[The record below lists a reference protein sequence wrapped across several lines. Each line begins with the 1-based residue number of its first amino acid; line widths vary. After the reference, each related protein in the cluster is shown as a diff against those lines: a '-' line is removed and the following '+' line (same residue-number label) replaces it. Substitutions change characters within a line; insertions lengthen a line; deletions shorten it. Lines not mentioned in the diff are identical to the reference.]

1 MKQARSSTKGRN
13 ARPGRIQRRQLRRS
27 GDRGANLVEF
37 AFVMPFL
44 ILLLLGII
52 EFGWVFAT
60 NLDVKHGAREGAR
73 ITAVNQPSPG
83 TNTAI
88 GAEVCNRMDIAGV
101 PPTSI
106 TWTAINL
113 DSDPD
118 IGPGDG
124 VEVTVET
131 NTLNTLSG
139 VIDWIFGGLSEL
151 TSTVEIRIEQDPDWS
166 DGTYTCT

>member
-1 MKQARSSTKGRN
+1 
-13 ARPGRIQRRQLRRS
+13 LRRS

-44 ILLLLGII
+44 ILLLLGVI

-73 ITAVNQPSPG
+73 ITAVNQPDTGISG
-83 TNTAI
+83 I
-88 GAEVCNRMDIAGV
+88 GAEICNRMDIAGV

-106 TWTAINL
+106 TWTAIDL
-113 DSDPD
+113 DSNS
-118 IGPGDG
+118 IIEPGDG

-139 VIDWIFGGLSEL
+139 VIDWVFGGLSEL

-166 DGTYTCT
+166 DGTYSCT